1 MTMSH
6 KKRSV
11 KIFLRAFLPQKPKA
25 PAIAGAL
32 VTIWILLCYS
42 FKELG
47 SEVFFGDFRL
57 R

>member
-1 MTMSH
+1 MTISQ
-6 KKRSV
+6 KNRLV
-11 KIFLRAFLPQKPKA
+11 KIFLRAFLPQKSKA

-32 VTIWILLCYS
+32 VTIWILLRYS

-47 SEVFFGDFRL
+47 SEVFLGDFRL